1 MVSVR
6 NCHLARSP
14 FAIYYRDYSVDHEKI
29 PRSNIVS
36 SWPTCCYKLEIFD
49 ALRSG
54 IFVVHMSYA
63 FHWQVFVSVSCGCRR
78 NKAAVASP
86 VQRTNHHNL
95 VLTMQLSWTQVKSLY
110 ATASIGG
117 NYGELPA
124 YVRVS
129 CIERD

>member
-63 FHWQVFVSVSCGCRR
+63 FHWQVFCICVLRMSKEQGSSGKSGPADEPSQSRI
-78 NKAAVASP
+78 NYAVELDTGEELI
-86 VQRTNHHNL
+86 RYRKHWW
-95 VLTMQLSWTQVKSLY
+95 QLW
-110 ATASIGG
+110 
-117 NYGELPA
+117 
-124 YVRVS
+124 
-129 CIERD
+129 